1 MKKGFGRRR
10 RISGNAFNDNYIV
23 VVSVKMTLRVEDVKH
38 FLNERLPIFKE
49 LFPRYKDM
57 KVIGAVAGANI
68 VGESDRYA
76 MKNGFS

>member
-1 MKKGFGRRR
+1 
-10 RISGNAFNDNYIV
+10 
-23 VVSVKMTLRVEDVKH
+23 MTLRVEDVKH

-76 MKNGFS
+76 MKNGLYVLSQSGENVTMLNDETFEAKVF